1 MDFDPVSD
9 YPLGSRRP
17 ELVRTPSGLGLDE
30 LTLDAVRSGT
40 LGPEELR
47 ATPETLRRQ
56 SAVALAAGRTQ
67 LADNLARAA
76 ELATVPSATIL
87 EIYTALRPHR
97 SSAEELE
104 AWAARLETELEAPL
118 CAAFVREAAAA
129 CAARGL
135 LRAAPER
142 VSARR
147 SERFLSREQRELR
160 RELLISPYPELGLVA
175 MDGPNDPE
183 PSLAVEEG
191 RVVEMDGR
199 RAEDF
204 DVIDRFVAANG
215 LDLEVAAEAADLGDD
230 EIARRLVDVD
240 VPRAEL
246 VRLSRGLTPA
256 RLARVVSKLD
266 PVELMFALKKL
277 RARRAP
283 ANQAHVTN
291 LKENPALLAA
301 DAAEAGARGF
311 AEVETTV
318 GVSRYAPLN
327 AIAILVGSQTGRPGV
342 MTQCAVEERRNLQ
355 LAIQG
360 LVTYAETLSVYGTE
374 PVFVDGDDTPWSKA
388 FLASA
393 YASRGVKVRFTSGGG
408 SEALMGHAQ
417 GYSMLYLE
425 ARCLAAIRAA
435 GSQGVQNG
443 SISCVAL
450 VLSVPGGV
458 REILAENVLA
468 AWLDL
473 EVASGNDAIASHS
486 PIRKTAKLMGQFLPG
501 TDFVTSGY
509 SVMPKE
515 DNTFGG
521 GNYDADD
528 LEEWLTVQRDWQV
541 DAGIEPVAEDDVLA
555 VRAKGARAVQAV
567 FAGLGF
573 PPVTDEEVEAATYG
587 YASRDLPDRDRA
599 ADVAAADRVLEEGI
613 SALDVVR
620 ELDRAGFA
628 DVAEAVLA
636 MQRQRVSADYLQTSA
651 VIEPD
656 GTVRSAVSDPNRYEG
671 PGTGYR
677 LEGERWELLQQ
688 LPYVLDPAEEAMSN
702 GDLSSIQTTHP
713 ASLGTAPDEVVV
725 AVGPAFA
732 DGLRE
737 TINGLAHEDVL
748 RAVAD
753 GRPRR
758 RRRAEAACAS
768 AGSRTSRSSATTAR
782 SSRARAWRSGL
793 QSKGTAV
800 IHRADL
806 QPLDNLELF
815 GMSPLY
821 SLESYR
827 AIGPERRRLR
837 ARPSRRA
844 GADELDN
851 FARAKLIVRTT
862 LLHARET
869 AAAVPGAA
877 RSSSSS

>member
-1 MDFDPVSD
+1 M
-9 YPLGSRRP
+9 
-17 ELVRTPSGLGLDE
+17 
-30 LTLDAVRSGT
+30 
-40 LGPEELR
+40 
-47 ATPETLRRQ
+47 
-56 SAVALAAGRTQ
+56 
-67 LADNLARAA
+67 
-76 ELATVPSATIL
+76 
-87 EIYTALRPHR
+87 
-97 SSAEELE
+97 
-104 AWAARLETELEAPL
+104 
-118 CAAFVREAAAA
+118 
-129 CAARGL
+129 
-135 LRAAPER
+135 
-142 VSARR
+142 SARR
-147 SERFLSREQRELR
+147 SERFVAREQRELR

-183 PSLAVEEG
+183 PGLQVESG
-191 RVVEMDGR
+191 QVVFMDGR
-199 RAEDF
+199 KAGDF
-204 DVIDRFVAANG
+204 DVIDRFVARYG
-215 LDLEVAAEAADLGDD
+215 IDLEVAAEAAALGDD
-230 EIARRLVDVD
+230 EIAHRLVDVD
-240 VPRAEL
+240 VPRSDL

-256 RLARVVSKLD
+256 RLARVVSRLD
-266 PVELMFALKKL
+266 PVELMFALRKL

-301 DAAEAGARGF
+301 DAAEAAARGF
-311 AEVETTV
+311 AELETTV

-327 AIAILVGSQTGRPGV
+327 AIAILIGSQTGRPGV

-486 PIRKTAKLMGQFLPG
+486 EIRKTAKLMGQFLPG

-509 SVMPKE
+509 SSMPRE

-528 LEEWLTVQRDWQV
+528 LEEWMTMQRDWQV
-541 DAGIEPVAEDDVLA
+541 DAGIEPVAEEEV
-555 VRAKGARAVQAV
+555 VRVREKAARAVQAV

-573 PPVTDEEVEAATYG
+573 PPVTDSEVDVATFG

-599 ADVAAADRVLEEGI
+599 ADVAAADRVMDGTV
-613 SALDVVR
+613 SAVDVVR
-620 ELDRAGFA
+620 ELDAAGFE
-628 DVAEAVLA
+628 DVAEAVLG

-651 VIEPD
+651 IIEPD
-656 GTVRSAVSDPNRYEG
+656 GTVNSAVSDPNCYEG

-677 LEGERWELLQQ
+677 LEGERWQLLQQ
-688 LPYVLDPAEEAMSN
+688 LPYVLDPREETSPN
-702 GDLSSIQTTHP
+702 GGVSPVKETHV
-713 ASLGTAPDEVVV
+713 ATVGNESDEVVI
-725 AVGPAFA
+725 AVGPAFGGA
-732 DGLRE
+732 LRE
-737 TINGLAHEDVL
+737 TINGLSHAEVL
-748 RAVAD
+748 RAVAAGVRD
-753 GRPRR
+753 GGAEPRLVRVR
-758 RRRAEAACAS
+758 RVSDVAFIAHDGARLS
-768 AGSRTSRSSATTAR
+768 GS
-782 SSRARAWRSGL
+782 GIGVGI

-821 SLESYR
+821 TLDSYR
-827 AIGPERRRLR
+827 AMGRNAAAYARGEAVGPVPT
-837 ARPSRRA
+837 A
-844 GADELDN
+844 LDN

-862 LLHARET
+862 LLHAQET
-869 AAAVPGAA
+869 AAATPGASPVELELDPA
-877 RSSSSS
+877 